1 MASKVTGTRL
11 QFNTGLISPEAEA
24 RVDIQQYG
32 YACRQLTNMTPH
44 VVGGVSRRGGS
55 VYVHGTRQNDGKTQA
70 ALLVPFTVTK
80 TISYMLELTD
90 YHLRVYHNHEI
101 VTKEDGSAYDLPTPY
116 SLQDLFDEDGSS
128 RLSYLQ
134 VNDVM
139 YFCHENHPVQ
149 KLSRYGTTDWRFEGL
164 VLSDGPFAR
173 ENTNE
178 SKVLTASGETGI
190 VTVSAKLTCS
200 AKREGKLKAPEGITL
215 GDPNVFVC
223 IEQEGKELA
232 RKLIPL
238 SGIEADHNFNEDF
251 ASIISSSDLGLSIET
266 KDNFENF
273 TLTDTSAGKI
283 YAGKTLDFKFKYVDA
298 DGVSKEISYSLTFSD
313 ISTGLDIF
321 SEGDVGRV
329 IRLTSQNVDTKYWY
343 IGRESVKNG
352 DILKSEGK
360 YYEAQ
365 GDGTCGSIK
374 PQHTE
379 GTESDGKIT
388 WKYLHAGYGWG
399 TITKYISPSSVEVI
413 VNGRFPKEISTYKW
427 QMGILGEEG
436 KFPHVAFYFKD
447 RLGLGID
454 TKEGMNICFSKTGD
468 YENFA
473 EQDYGEVLNDSAF
486 SMTILTS
493 LCKLSFVKESE
504 ALYVGTQGQILQI
517 RPMSSGEV
525 FGPKNV
531 AYDIIAPVGAKM
543 LSPISVGGSMLFAG
557 LKGKDL
563 YDLGYSSD
571 TETYEPTEV
580 SILAK
585 EHLAQGVSAWALQY
599 EPKRVVW
606 CLRRDGKLLGLTY
619 NKSQM
624 VQAFHLHE
632 TDGKY
637 VSIAVIP
644 SPDGQTDELWA
655 VVKRG
660 EDYRVEYF
668 RDGLPVDVPAD
679 LSTEERAEFNR
690 KYAFFV
696 DSGRQYTFEAPVS
709 RLEGLSWL
717 GGKEVAVLADGQAYT
732 AHVDGRTLTLELK
745 EPASVVTVGLPY
757 KSTLEPTPIVSTSA
771 SSAVARINQVAVRL
785 QNSCGFW
792 YGDGEVKDPYE
803 LESGN
808 TLKTGDALIHWNG
821 NQTLPDT
828 NDKAIVNTTGA
839 RMVFETESPLPLTI
853 LGLFPQIEISGN

>member
-1 MASKVTGTRL
+1 MASKATGTRL

-24 RVDIQQYG
+24 RSDIQQYG

-90 YHLRVYHNHEI
+90 YHLRVYHNHEL

-164 VLSDGPFAR
+164 VLDDGPFAR

-178 SKVLTASGETGI
+178 NKVLTASGETGI
-190 VTVSAKLTCS
+190 VTVEAKLSGS
-200 AKREGKLKAPEGITL
+200 AKRK
-215 GDPNVFVC
+215 GDLEVPAGGGNFGAVFT
-223 IEQEGKELA
+223 IEQEGKEIA
-232 RKLIPL
+232 
-238 SGIEADHNFNEDF
+238 SGPKKTSYNEEMHKPWNSVF
-251 ASIISSSDLGLSIET
+251 AQIIKSSNLGLSIET
-266 KDNFENF
+266 TNNYEDFI
-273 TLTDTSAGKI
+273 LTDVSEGKI
-283 YAGKTLDFKFKYVDA
+283 YSGKTLVFKCTLW
-298 DGVSKEISYSLTFSD
+298 DGRVSSYSLELNDTA
-313 ISTGLDIF
+313 TELDIF

-365 GDGTCGSIK
+365 ADGTCGSIK

-543 LSPISVGGSMLFAG
+543 LAPISVGGSMLFAG

-580 SILAK
+580 SVLAK

-668 RDGLPVDVPAD
+668 REGLPVDVPAD

-732 AHVDGRTLTLELK
+732 AHVDEETLTLELK

>member
-1 MASKVTGTRL
+1 MASKVTGSRL

-32 YACRQLTNMTPH
+32 YSCRQLTNMTPH

-55 VYVHGTRQNDGKTQA
+55 VYVHGTRQTDGKTQA
-70 ALLVPFTVTK
+70 ALLIPFTVTK

-90 YHLRVYHNHEI
+90 YHLRVYHNHEL
-101 VTKEDGSAYDLPTPY
+101 VTNEDGSAYDLPTPY

-178 SKVLTASGETGI
+178 KKVLKSSGETGI
-190 VTVSAKLTCS
+190 VTITSEVSATCKQETPIKPVRNLGGLGFLRIYSGEKLLAEKQDDAEEGENVNKIFANMIKS
-200 AKREGKLKAPEGITL
+200 A
-215 GDPNVFVC
+215 N
-223 IEQEGKELA
+223 
-232 RKLIPL
+232 
-238 SGIEADHNFNEDF
+238 
-251 ASIISSSDLGLSIET
+251 LGLDVET
-266 KDNFENF
+266 KDNYESF
-273 TLTDTSAGKI
+273 TITDVSEGSI
-283 YAGKTLDFKFKYVDA
+283 YAGATITFQLDYTA
-298 DGVSKEISYSLTFSD
+298 DDTPDENITLTFSGSGSD
-313 ISTGLDIF
+313 LELF
-321 SEGDVGRV
+321 SPSDKGRL
-329 IRLTSQNVDTKYWY
+329 IRLTSQNIDTQYWY
-343 IGRESVKNG
+343 IGRESVKKG

-360 YYEAQ
+360 FYEAQ

-399 TITKYISPSSVEVI
+399 TITNYISPSKVEVL
-413 VNGRFPKEISTYKW
+413 VNGRFPKDISTYKW
-427 QMGILGEEG
+427 QLGILGEEG

-468 YENFA
+468 YENFS
-473 EQDYGEVLNDSAF
+473 EQDYGEILNDSAF

-493 LCKLSFVKESE
+493 LCRLSFVKESE

-543 LSPISVGGSMLFAG
+543 LAPISVGGSMLFAG

-580 SILAK
+580 SLLAK
-585 EHLAQGVSAWALQY
+585 EHLAQGVSMWALQY

-606 CLRRDGKLLGLTY
+606 CLRRDGRLLGLTY

-668 RDGLPVDVPAD
+668 REGLPVDVPAE
-679 LSTEERAEFNR
+679 LNAEERAEFNR

-696 DSGRQYTFEAPVS
+696 DSGRQYTFEEPVS
-709 RLEGLSWL
+709 KVEGLHWL
-717 GGKEVAVLADGQAYT
+717 AGKDVAVLADGQAYT
-732 AHVDGRTLTLELK
+732 AHVDERTLALELK
-745 EPASVVTVGLPY
+745 EPASVVSVGLPY
-757 KSTLEPTPIVSTSA
+757 KSTLEPTPIVSASHSA
-771 SSAVARINQVAVRL
+771 SVTRINEVVVRL
-785 QNSCGFW
+785 QNSGGFW
-792 YGDGEVKDPYE
+792 YGDGEVKDPYY
-803 LESGN
+803 LEDGKA
-808 TLKTGDALIHWNG
+808 LKTGDAIINWNG
-821 NQTLPDT
+821 SQTYPDT
-828 NDKAIVNTTGA
+828 GSLALVNTTGA
-839 RMVFETESPLPLTI
+839 RMVFETETALPLTI

>member
-1 MASKVTGTRL
+1 MASKVTGSRL

-32 YACRQLTNMTPH
+32 YSCRQLTNMTPH

-55 VYVHGTRQNDGKTQA
+55 VYVHGTRQNEGKTQA

-90 YHLRVYHNHEI
+90 YHLRVYHNHEL

-116 SLQDLFDEDGSS
+116 PLQDLFDEDGSS

-139 YFCHENHPVQ
+139 YFCHEKHPVQ

-178 SKVLTASGETGI
+178 KKVLKSSGETGI
-190 VTVSAKLTCS
+190 VTITGEVSATCKQETPIKPVRNLGGLGFLRIYSGEKLLAEKQDAS
-200 AKREGKLKAPEGITL
+200 AAGENVNKIFANMIKSANLGLEVETKDNYESFTITDVSEGSIYAGATITFQLDYTADDTPNDNITL
-215 GDPNVFVC
+215 TF
-223 IEQEGKELA
+223 
-232 RKLIPL
+232 
-238 SGIEADHNFNEDF
+238 SG
-251 ASIISSSDLGLSIET
+251 SSSDLEL
-266 KDNFENF
+266 
-273 TLTDTSAGKI
+273 
-283 YAGKTLDFKFKYVDA
+283 
-298 DGVSKEISYSLTFSD
+298 FSPSD
-313 ISTGLDIF
+313 K
-321 SEGDVGRV
+321 GRL
-329 IRLTSQNVDTKYWY
+329 IRLTLQNIDTQYWY
-343 IGRESVKNG
+343 IGRESVKKG

-360 YYEAQ
+360 FYEAQ

-399 TITKYISPSSVEVI
+399 TITNYISPSKVEVL

-473 EQDYGEVLNDSAF
+473 EQEYGEVLNDSAF

-543 LSPISVGGSMLFAG
+543 LAPISVGGSMLFAG

-585 EHLAQGVSAWALQY
+585 EHLSQGVSAWALQY

-606 CLRRDGKLLGLTY
+606 CLRRDGRLLGLTY

-660 EDYRVEYF
+660 EEYFVEYF
-668 RDGLPVDVPAD
+668 REGLPVDVPAEMNA
-679 LSTEERAEFNR
+679 EERAEFNR

-696 DSGRQYTFEAPVS
+696 DSGRQYTFEDPVS
-709 RLEGLSWL
+709 KVEGLNWL
-717 GGKEVAVLADGQAYT
+717 AGKDVTVLADGKEYA
-732 AHVDGRTLTLELK
+732 AHVDERTLTLELK
-745 EPASVVTVGLPY
+745 EPAQVVTVGIQY
-757 KSTLEPTPIVSTSA
+757 KSTLEPTPIVSA
-771 SSAVARINQVAVRL
+771 SHSSYVARINEVVVRL
-785 QNSCGFW
+785 QNSGGFW
-792 YGDGEVKDPYE
+792 YGDGEVKDPYS
-803 LESGN
+803 LGGKKG
-808 TLKTGDALIHWNG
+808 LMTGDAIINWNG
-821 NQTLPDT
+821 NQTYPDT
-828 NDKAIVNTTGA
+828 DSLTLVNTTGA
-839 RMVFETESPLPLTI
+839 RMVFETETALPLTI

>member
-1 MASKVTGTRL
+1 MASKVTGSRL

-24 RVDIQQYG
+24 RADIQQYG

-55 VYVHGTRQNDGKTQA
+55 VYVHGARQNNGESQPTM
-70 ALLVPFTVTK
+70 LVPFVVTK
-80 TISYMLELTD
+80 TISYMLELSD
-90 YHLRVYHNHEI
+90 YHLRVYHNHEL
-101 VTKEDGSAYDLPTPY
+101 VTNEDGSIYELETPY
-116 SLQDLFDEDGSS
+116 SVGDLFDEEGSS

-139 YFCHENHPVQ
+139 YFCHEKYPVQ
-149 KLSRYGTTDWRFEGL
+149 KLSRFGETDWRFEGL
-164 VLSDGPFAR
+164 VLDDGPFAR

-190 VTVSAKLTCS
+190 VTVSAKMSSS
-200 AKREGKLKAPEGITL
+200 AKREGKFNLPDDAEL
-215 GDPNVFVC
+215 GLFFYHLS
-223 IEQEGKELA
+223 IESEGKEIAKKSIA
-232 RKLIPL
+232 RFN
-238 SGIEADHNFNEDF
+238 SERNFNEDF
-251 ASIISSSDLGLSIET
+251 ASLISSRDLGLSIET
-266 KDNFENF
+266 KDKFENF
-273 TLTDTSAGKI
+273 ILTDTSEGKI
-283 YAGKTLDFKFKYVDA
+283 YAGKTLIFKVKYNDK
-298 DGVSKEISYSLTFSD
+298 DGVEREISYSVTFSE
-313 ISTGLDIF
+313 ISAELDIF
-321 SEGDVGRV
+321 SEGDVGRI

-343 IGRESVKNG
+343 VGRESVKNG
-352 DILKSEGK
+352 DVLKSEGK

-365 GDGTCGSIK
+365 GEGTCGSIK

-399 TITKYISPSSVEVI
+399 TITNYISPSKVEVL
-413 VNGRFPKEISTYKW
+413 VNGRFPKDISTYKW
-427 QMGILGEEG
+427 QFGIIGEDG
-436 KFPHVAFYFKD
+436 KYPHVAFYFKD

-473 EQDYGEVLNDSAF
+473 EQEYGEVLNDSAF

-504 ALYVGTQGQILQI
+504 ALYVGTQGQILQV

-543 LSPISVGGSMLFAG
+543 IAPISIGGSMLFAG

-580 SILAK
+580 SLLAK
-585 EHLAQGVSAWALQY
+585 EHLRQGIIAWTLQY
-599 EPKRVVW
+599 EPNRVVW
-606 CLRRDGKLLGLTY
+606 CLRKDGKLLGLTY
-619 NKSQM
+619 NKSQL

-637 VSIAVIP
+637 VSIAAIP

-660 EDYRVEYF
+660 DTYCVEYF

-679 LSTEERAEFNR
+679 LNAQEKAEFDR
-690 KYAFFV
+690 KYAFYV
-696 DSGRQYTFEAPVS
+696 DSGRQFTFEAPES
-709 RLEGLSWL
+709 MLDGLYWL
-717 GGKEVAVLADGQAYT
+717 GGKDVAVLADGQAYT
-732 AHVDGRTLTLELK
+732 GHVDAGTLTLQLK

-757 KSTLEPTPIVSTSA
+757 KSTLEPTPIVSATA
-771 SSAVARINQVAVRL
+771 SSAVARINQVIVRL

-792 YGDGEVKDPYE
+792 YGDGAVKDPYE
-803 LESGN
+803 LEDGK
-808 TLKTGDALIHWNG
+808 TLKTGDAIIHWNG
-821 NQTLPDT
+821 SQTWPDT
-828 NDKAIVNTTGA
+828 NDNAIVNTTGA
-839 RMVFETESPLPLTI
+839 RMVFESESPLPLTI
-853 LGLFPQIEISGN
+853 LGLFPQIEFGGN

>member
-80 TISYMLELTD
+80 TISYMLEFTD
-90 YHLRVYHNHEI
+90 YHLRVYHNHEL

-164 VLSDGPFAR
+164 VLDDGPFAR

-178 SKVLTASGETGI
+178 NKVLTASGETGI
-190 VTVSAKLTCS
+190 VTVEAKLSGS
-200 AKREGKLKAPEGITL
+200 AKRK
-215 GDPNVFVC
+215 GDLEVPAGGGNFGAVFT
-223 IEQEGKELA
+223 IEQEGKEIA
-232 RKLIPL
+232 
-238 SGIEADHNFNEDF
+238 SGSKKTSYNEEIHKPWNSVF
-251 ASIISSSDLGLSIET
+251 AQIIKSSNLGLSIET
-266 KDNFENF
+266 TNNYEDFILSDVSE
-273 TLTDTSAGKI
+273 GKI
-283 YAGKTLDFKFKYVDA
+283 YSGKTLVFKCTLW
-298 DGVSKEISYSLTFSD
+298 DGRVFSYSLELNDTA
-313 ISTGLDIF
+313 TELDIF
-321 SEGDVGRV
+321 SEGDVGRI
-329 IRLTSQNVDTKYWY
+329 IRLSSQNVDTKYWY

-365 GDGTCGSIK
+365 ADGTCGSIK

-427 QMGILGEEG
+427 QMGLLGEEG

-543 LSPISVGGSMLFAG
+543 LAPISVGGSMLFAG

-585 EHLAQGVSAWALQY
+585 EHLAQGVIAWALQY

>member
-90 YHLRVYHNHEI
+90 YHLRVYHNHEL

-164 VLSDGPFAR
+164 VLDDGPFAR

-178 SKVLTASGETGI
+178 NKVLTASGETGI
-190 VTVSAKLTCS
+190 VTVEAKLSGS
-200 AKREGKLKAPEGITL
+200 AKRK
-215 GDPNVFVC
+215 GDLEVPAGGGNFGAVFT
-223 IEQEGKELA
+223 IEQEGKEIA
-232 RKLIPL
+232 
-238 SGIEADHNFNEDF
+238 SGPKKTSYNEEIHKPWNSVF
-251 ASIISSSDLGLSIET
+251 AQIIKSSNLGLSIET
-266 KDNFENF
+266 TNNYEDFILSDVSE
-273 TLTDTSAGKI
+273 GKI
-283 YAGKTLDFKFKYVDA
+283 YSGKTLVFKCTLW
-298 DGVSKEISYSLTFSD
+298 DGRVFSYSLELNDTA
-313 ISTGLDIF
+313 TELDIF
-321 SEGDVGRV
+321 SEGDVGRI
-329 IRLTSQNVDTKYWY
+329 IRLSSQNVDTKYWY

-365 GDGTCGSIK
+365 ADGTCGSIK

-427 QMGILGEEG
+427 QMGLLGEEG

-543 LSPISVGGSMLFAG
+543 LAPISVGGSMLFAG

-585 EHLAQGVSAWALQY
+585 EHLSQGVIAWALQY

>member
-32 YACRQLTNMTPH
+32 YSCRQLTNMTPH

-55 VYVHGTRQNDGKTQA
+55 VYVHGTRQNEGKSQA

-80 TISYMLELTD
+80 TISYMLEFTD
-90 YHLRVYHNHEI
+90 YHLRVYHNHEL

-178 SKVLTASGETGI
+178 RKVLTASGETGI
-190 VTVSAKLTCS
+190 VTVEAKLSGS
-200 AKREGKLKAPEGITL
+200 AKRKGDLDVPEVG
-215 GDPNVFVC
+215 GNFGAVFT
-223 IEQEGKELA
+223 IEQDGKEIA
-232 RKLIPL
+232 
-238 SGIEADHNFNEDF
+238 SGPKKTSYNEELHKPWNSVF
-251 ASIISSSDLGLSIET
+251 AQIIKSSNLGLSIET
-266 KDNFENF
+266 TNNYEDFI
-273 TLTDTSAGKI
+273 LTDVSEGKI
-283 YAGKTLDFKFKYVDA
+283 YSGKTLVFKCTLW
-298 DGVSKEISYSLTFSD
+298 DGRVFSYSLELNDAATE
-313 ISTGLDIF
+313 LDIF
-321 SEGDVGRV
+321 SEEDVGRLV
-329 IRLTSQNVDTKYWY
+329 RLTLQNVDTKYWY
-343 IGRESVKNG
+343 IGRESVKTG

-543 LSPISVGGSMLFAG
+543 LAPISVGGSMLFAG

-585 EHLAQGVSAWALQY
+585 EHLSQGVSAWALQY

-606 CLRRDGKLLGLTY
+606 CLRRDGRLLGLTY

-668 RDGLPVDVPAD
+668 REGLPVDVPAEMNA
-679 LSTEERAEFNR
+679 EERAEFNR

-696 DSGRQYTFEAPVS
+696 DSGRQYTFEEPVS
-709 RLEGLSWL
+709 KMEGLNWL
-717 GGKEVAVLADGQAYT
+717 AGKDVTVLADGKEYT
-732 AHVDGRTLTLELK
+732 AHVDERTLTLELK
-745 EPASVVTVGLPY
+745 EPAHVVTVGIPY
-757 KSTLEPTPIVSTSA
+757 KSTLEPTPIVSASHSA
-771 SSAVARINQVAVRL
+771 SVARINEVVVRL
-785 QNSCGFW
+785 QNSGGFW
-792 YGDGEVKDPYE
+792 YGDGEVKDPYS
-803 LESGN
+803 LGGIKG
-808 TLKTGDALIHWNG
+808 LMTGDAIINWNG
-821 NQTLPDT
+821 NQTYPDT
-828 NDKAIVNTTGA
+828 DSLTLVNTMGA
-839 RMVFETESPLPLTI
+839 RMVFETETALPLTI
-853 LGLFPQIEISGN
+853 LGLFPQIEFGGN

>member
-1 MASKVTGTRL
+1 MASKVTGSRL

-90 YHLRVYHNHEI
+90 YHLRVYHNHEL

-164 VLSDGPFAR
+164 VLDDGPFAR

-178 SKVLTASGETGI
+178 NKVLTASGETGI
-190 VTVSAKLTCS
+190 VTVEAKLSGS
-200 AKREGKLKAPEGITL
+200 AKRK
-215 GDPNVFVC
+215 GDLEVPAGGGNFGAVFT
-223 IEQEGKELA
+223 IEQEGKEIA
-232 RKLIPL
+232 
-238 SGIEADHNFNEDF
+238 SGSKKTSYNEEIHKPWNSVF
-251 ASIISSSDLGLSIET
+251 AQIIKSSNLGLSIET
-266 KDNFENF
+266 TNNYEDFI
-273 TLTDTSAGKI
+273 LTDVSEGKI
-283 YAGKTLDFKFKYVDA
+283 YSGKTLVFKCTLW
-298 DGVSKEISYSLTFSD
+298 DGRVFSYSLELDDTA
-313 ISTGLDIF
+313 TELDIF
-321 SEGDVGRV
+321 SERDVGRV

-365 GDGTCGSIK
+365 ADGTCGSIK

-543 LSPISVGGSMLFAG
+543 LAPISVGGSMLFAG

-585 EHLAQGVSAWALQY
+585 EHLAQGVIAWALQY

>member
-1 MASKVTGTRL
+1 MASKATGSRL

-32 YACRQLTNMTPH
+32 YSCRQLTNMTPH

-55 VYVHGTRQNDGKTQA
+55 VYVHGTRQNEGKSQA

-80 TISYMLELTD
+80 TISYMLEFTD
-90 YHLRVYHNHEI
+90 YHLRVYHNHEL

-178 SKVLTASGETGI
+178 RKVLTASGETGI
-190 VTVSAKLTCS
+190 VTVEAKLSGS
-200 AKREGKLKAPEGITL
+200 AKRK
-215 GDPNVFVC
+215 GDLDVPAGGGNFGAVFT
-223 IEQEGKELA
+223 IEQDGKEIA
-232 RKLIPL
+232 
-238 SGIEADHNFNEDF
+238 SGPKKTSYNEELHKPWNSVF
-251 ASIISSSDLGLSIET
+251 AQIIKSSNLGLSIET
-266 KDNFENF
+266 KNNYEDFI
-273 TLTDTSAGKI
+273 LTDVSEGKI
-283 YAGKTLDFKFKYVDA
+283 YSGKTLVFKCTLW
-298 DGVSKEISYSLTFSD
+298 DGRVFSYSLELNDAATE
-313 ISTGLDIF
+313 LDIF
-321 SEGDVGRV
+321 SEEDVGRLV
-329 IRLTSQNVDTKYWY
+329 RLTLQNVDTKYWY
-343 IGRESVKNG
+343 IGRESVKTG

-399 TITKYISPSSVEVI
+399 TITNYISPSKVEVL

-493 LCKLSFVKESE
+493 LCRLSFVKESE

-585 EHLAQGVSAWALQY
+585 EHLAQGVSMWALQY

-606 CLRRDGKLLGLTY
+606 CLRRDGRLLGLTY

-668 RDGLPVDVPAD
+668 REGLPVDVPAEMNA
-679 LSTEERAEFNR
+679 EERAEFNR

-696 DSGRQYTFEAPVS
+696 DSGRQYTFEEPVS
-709 RLEGLSWL
+709 KMEGLNWL
-717 GGKEVAVLADGQAYT
+717 AGKDVTVLADGKEYT
-732 AHVDGRTLTLELK
+732 AHVDERTLTLELK
-745 EPASVVTVGLPY
+745 EPAQVVTVGIPY
-757 KSTLEPTPIVSTSA
+757 KSTLEPTPIVSASHSA
-771 SSAVARINQVAVRL
+771 SVARINEVVVRL
-785 QNSCGFW
+785 QNSGGFW
-792 YGDGEVKDPYE
+792 YGDGEVKDPYS
-803 LESGN
+803 LGGGKGLMN
-808 TLKTGDALIHWNG
+808 GDAIINWNG
-821 NQTLPDT
+821 NQTYPDT
-828 NDKAIVNTTGA
+828 DSFTLVNTTGA
-839 RMVFETESPLPLTI
+839 RMVFETETALPLTI
-853 LGLFPQIEISGN
+853 LGLFPQVEISGN

>member
-1 MASKVTGTRL
+1 MASKVTGSRL

-32 YACRQLTNMTPH
+32 YSCRQLTNMTPH

-55 VYVHGTRQNDGKTQA
+55 VYVHGTRRNEGKSQA

-80 TISYMLELTD
+80 TISYMLEFTD
-90 YHLRVYHNHEI
+90 YHLRVYHNHEL

-190 VTVSAKLTCS
+190 VTVEAKLSSS
-200 AKREGKLKAPEGITL
+200 AKRDGFFIAPDFEWGVDKYLGISI
-215 GDPNVFVC
+215 VF
-223 IEQEGKELA
+223 EGKELA
-232 RKLIPL
+232 FKHDPYHLTKNWNENFADLIKA
-238 SGIEADHNFNEDF
+238 SNFGIEIEEKKAKYEDF
-251 ASIISSSDLGLSIET
+251 ILV
-266 KDNFENF
+266 
-273 TLTDTSAGKI
+273 DTSAGQIYKGKPVVFKI
-283 YAGKTLDFKFKYVDA
+283 QYEK
-298 DGVSKEISYSLTFSD
+298 DGVKNSTDFEITFDSPDIDLDVFSPSD
-313 ISTGLDIF
+313 K
-321 SEGDVGRV
+321 GRL
-329 IRLTSQNVDTKYWY
+329 IRLTSQNVDTQYWY
-343 IGRESVKNG
+343 IARESVKKG
-352 DILKSEGK
+352 DLLKSEGK
-360 YYEAQ
+360 FYEAQ
-365 GDGTCGSIK
+365 GEGTCGSIK

-379 GTESDGKIT
+379 GTESDGKLT

-399 TITKYISPSSVEVI
+399 TITNYISPSKVEVL
-413 VNGRFPKEISTYKW
+413 VNGRFPKGISTYKW
-427 QMGILGEEG
+427 QLGILGEGG
-436 KFPHVAFYFKD
+436 KYPHVAFYFKD

-468 YENFA
+468 YENFS
-473 EQDYGEVLNDSAF
+473 EQDYGEILNDSAF

-493 LCKLSFVKESE
+493 LCKLSFVKEGE
-504 ALYVGTQGQILQI
+504 VLYVGTQGQILQV

-531 AYDIIAPVGAKM
+531 AYDIIAPVGAQM
-543 LSPISVGGSMLFAG
+543 MNPINLGGSMLFAG
-557 LKGKDL
+557 LKGKDI
-563 YDLGYSSD
+563 YDLGYSAD
-571 TETYEPTEV
+571 TETYDPTEV
-580 SILAK
+580 SLLAK
-585 EHLAQGVSAWALQY
+585 EHLSQGIVAWAMQY
-599 EPKRVVW
+599 EPNRVVW
-606 CLRRDGKLLGLTY
+606 CLRKDGRLLGLTY

-637 VSIAVIP
+637 ISIAVIP

-660 EDYRVEYF
+660 EEYFVEYF
-668 RDGLPVDVPAD
+668 RDGLPVDIPAG
-679 LSTEERAEFNR
+679 LNTEEKAEFDR
-690 KYAFFV
+690 KYAFYV
-696 DSGRQYTFEAPVS
+696 DCGKQFTFEEPVS
-709 RLEGLSWL
+709 QVEGLSWL
-717 GGKEVAVLADGQAYT
+717 AGKEVTVLADGKELTSTISAQ
-732 AHVDGRTLTLELK
+732 DLTLHLPT
-745 EPASVVTVGLPY
+745 PASVVTVGLPY
-757 KSTLEPTPIVSTSA
+757 KSVLEPMPIVSTA
-771 SSAVARINQVAVRL
+771 NASAVTRVNQVVVRVL
-785 QNSCGFW
+785 NSCGFW
-792 YGDGEVKDPYE
+792 YGDGEVKDYYGAIND
-803 LESGN
+803 GN
-808 TLKTGDALIHWNG
+808 TIKTGDVILNWNG
-821 NQTLPDT
+821 NQSVPDT
-828 NDKAIVNTTGA
+828 NDSAIVNTTGA

-853 LGLFPQIEISGN
+853 LGLFPQVEISGN